1 MRSTFLLN
9 LPLDYQV
16 VDKVIWYNKE
26 NLEAVTKATDRIG
39 LYDWIH
45 LWISEGIRERV
56 ELTTSLSSA
65 AALQVETEAENLP
78 AGDKSLSNSL
88 KRLER
93 QKAILAENLDYARAM
108 KELPVLRLEA
118 EKLKINASAERRK
131 YISACHSFPTEV

>member
-9 LPLDYQV
+9 LPLDYKV

-39 LYDWIH
+39 LYDWMH

-93 QKAILAENLDYARAM
+93 QKAILAENLDYTRVM

-131 YISACHSFPTEV
+131 YISSCHSFPTEV

>member
-1 MRSTFLLN
+1 MRSTLLLN
-9 LPLDYQV
+9 LPLDYHV

-39 LYDWIH
+39 LYDWMH

-65 AALQVETEAENLP
+65 AALQVETEAENQQ

-93 QKAILAENLDYARAM
+93 QKAILAENLDYTRAM

-131 YISACHSFPTEV
+131 YISSCHSFPTEV

>member
-1 MRSTFLLN
+1 MRSTFLLI

-39 LYDWIH
+39 LYDWMH

-93 QKAILAENLDYARAM
+93 QKAILAENLDYARVM

-118 EKLKINASAERRK
+118 EKLKINARAERRK

>member
-9 LPLDYQV
+9 LPLDYHV

-39 LYDWIH
+39 LYDWMH

-93 QKAILAENLDYARAM
+93 QKAILAENLDYTRVM

-131 YISACHSFPTEV
+131 YISSCHSFPTEV

>member
-1 MRSTFLLN
+1 MRSTVLLN

-26 NLEAVTKATDRIG
+26 NLEAVMKATDRIG
-39 LYDWIH
+39 LYEWMH

-118 EKLKINASAERRK
+118 ERLKINASAERRK
-131 YISACHSFPTEV
+131 YISSCHSFPTEV

>member
-9 LPLDYQV
+9 LPLGYQV

-39 LYDWIH
+39 LYDWMH

-93 QKAILAENLDYARAM
+93 QKAILAENLDYTRVM
-108 KELPVLRLEA
+108 KELTA
-118 EKLKINASAERRK
+118 
-131 YISACHSFPTEV
+131 

>member
-9 LPLDYQV
+9 LPLDYKV

-39 LYDWIH
+39 LYDWMY

-93 QKAILAENLDYARAM
+93 QKAILAENLDYTRVM

-131 YISACHSFPTEV
+131 YISSCHSFPTEV

>member
-1 MRSTFLLN
+1 MRSTVLLN

-39 LYDWIH
+39 LYDWMH

-131 YISACHSFPTEV
+131 YISSCHSFPTEV

>member
-1 MRSTFLLN
+1 MRSTVLLN

-39 LYDWIH
+39 LYDWMH

-65 AALQVETEAENLP
+65 AALQVETEAENMP
-78 AGDKSLSNSL
+78 AGDKLLSNSL

-93 QKAILAENLDYARAM
+93 QKAILAENLDYVRAM

-131 YISACHSFPTEV
+131 YISSCHSFPTEV

>member
-9 LPLDYQV
+9 LPLGYQV

-39 LYDWIH
+39 LYDWMH

-131 YISACHSFPTEV
+131 YISSCHSFPTEV

>member
-9 LPLDYQV
+9 LPLDYHV

-39 LYDWIH
+39 LYDWMH

-93 QKAILAENLDYARAM
+93 QKAILAENLDYTRVM

-118 EKLKINASAERRK
+118 EKLKINARAERRK